1 MPRVTITQLPIADL
15 TGPGGHYERDLSYA
29 LARRASQLAAG
40 EAAPSRSDAG
50 PAREL

>member
-1 MPRVTITQLPIADL
+1 MPRATITQLPVADL
-15 TGPGGHYERDLSYA
+15 TGSGGQYARDLSYA

-40 EAAPSRSDAG
+40 KAAPSRSDAG